1 MRPNGQIQRPL
12 SAARPALRPLNTGLL
27 EALRLI
33 PCGVFILTAAHD
45 HSRGAALVRWVQAC
59 SINPP
64 MVLVAMPL
72 GQAVEPLVRDS
83 RSFALC
89 QVGAGDRF
97 LPRKLSHRVVPGED
111 PLVSILTTKAPS
123 GSPIIDRALSYL
135 DCELVRHLDI
145 EGDCGLFI
153 GLVRGGSVLHTEEPA
168 VRYGSNG
175 HSHGHNGAD
184 RLEQPTRNGRSA
196 RSRI

>member
-1 MRPNGQIQRPL
+1 VDG
-12 SAARPALRPLNTGLL
+12 STL

-33 PCGVFILTAAHD
+33 PSGVFVLTAAHD
-45 HSRGAALVRWVQAC
+45 QSRGAALVKWVLPC

-64 MVLVAMPL
+64 MVVVAMPL
-72 GQAVEPLVRDS
+72 GQAVEPLIRDS
-83 RSFALC
+83 RSFVLC
-89 QVGAGDRF
+89 QVSAGDRF
-97 LPRKLSHRVVPGED
+97 LQRKLGHRFVPGED

-153 GLVRGGSVLHTEEPA
+153 GLIRDGRVIHAEEPA

-175 HSHGHNGAD
+175 HSGTAGTPGNGQSPIM
-184 RLEQPTRNGRSA
+184 RCGA
-196 RSRI
+196 RKTL

>member
-1 MRPNGQIQRPL
+1 MRPNGQIQRQL
-12 SAARPALRPLNTGLL
+12 SIARPEPRGANASLI
-27 EALRLI
+27 AAMRLI

-45 HSRGAALVRWVQAC
+45 HARGAALVRWIQAC
-59 SINPP
+59 SLNPP

-89 QVGAGDRF
+89 QVAAADRF

-153 GLVRGGSVLHTEEPA
+153 GLVRSGSILHTEEPA

-175 HSHGHNGAD
+175 HSQGRNGVD
-184 RLEQPTRNGRSA
+184 HPEHPTRNGRGS